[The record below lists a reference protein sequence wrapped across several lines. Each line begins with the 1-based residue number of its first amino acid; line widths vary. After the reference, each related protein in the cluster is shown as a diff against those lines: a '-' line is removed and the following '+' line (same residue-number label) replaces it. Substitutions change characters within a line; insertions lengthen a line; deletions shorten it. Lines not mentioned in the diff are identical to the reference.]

1 MKITDESLPS
11 PPPQI
16 KNGKN
21 FISAFDDRNF
31 VDQEKLEE
39 TTLNNTISSSSIS
52 GQRTE
57 LFNNGNF
64 VAEQQHQQQQ
74 QQQDEEAY
82 QTITPPPPQYFDPFE
97 TVIPDEELVSPS
109 PPPPPPLNEP
119 EFQSKHSFEETAKP
133 FEPEPEPTKTS
144 QRKYSF
150 ERRLSTQDSI
160 NDVGQPNENAVGI
173 INDAFDDGTIEHG
186 IQHEQQLPS
195 ENIEEPQDVNEEPQD
210 VNEEPQDVNE
220 ETQEVY
226 EPMNTVE
233 PPNENEAE
241 MIHEDPFD
249 TSMFDSVA
257 FDRFNENF
265 ESQTTKTKTKA
276 TYDPFASPLKSV
288 KKGKDEE
295 QSGFDSFDPFSKP
308 NFKVPKNTP
317 LKTAKVESKDS
328 FDDYDDNENIKIV
341 IKAKMKDKIDS
352 GNNAIPAPLLPP
364 PPKIVRP
371 TLEGMKY
378 NFYKIKF

>member
-31 VDQEKLEE
+31 VDQENLEE
-39 TTLNNTISSSSIS
+39 TKLNNTISSSSIS
-52 GQRTE
+52 GQQTE
-57 LFNNGNF
+57 LYKNDNF
-64 VAEQQHQQQQ
+64 VVEQQQ

-97 TVIPDEELVSPS
+97 TVVPDEELVSPS

-150 ERRLSTQDSI
+150 ERHLSTQDSI

-173 INDAFDDGTIEHG
+173 INDAFDDATIEHD
-186 IQHEQQLPS
+186 IHEQKLPS
-195 ENIEEPQDVNEEPQD
+195 ENIEEPQ
-210 VNEEPQDVNE
+210 PQDVNE

-233 PPNENEAE
+233 PPNEIEAE

-249 TSMFDSVA
+249 TSKFDSAA
-257 FDRFNENF
+257 FDRFNETF
-265 ESQTTKTKTKA
+265 ESQTTETKTKT
-276 TYDPFASPLKSV
+276 TFDPFASPLKSI

-341 IKAKMKDKIDS
+341 IRAKMKDKIDS

-371 TLEGMKY
+371 TLEGIKY